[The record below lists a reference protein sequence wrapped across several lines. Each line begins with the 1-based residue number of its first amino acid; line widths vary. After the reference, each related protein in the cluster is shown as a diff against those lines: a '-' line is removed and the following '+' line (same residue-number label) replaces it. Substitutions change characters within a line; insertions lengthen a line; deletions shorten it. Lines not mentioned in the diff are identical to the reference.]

1 MRYVLIL
8 CTLSILALPPLSLA
22 DPADT
27 TADKQPANSRVDPNS
42 RERTIAT
49 CVKEVR
55 QEVPYSRFDAYARGS
70 ALYSFGSPQERVKFE
85 KCMYKHGQPVS
96 FGEK

>member
-1 MRYVLIL
+1 MRKLLIL
-8 CTLSILALPPLSLA
+8 CTLSILALPSLSLA
-22 DPADT
+22 ADS
-27 TADKQPANSRVDPNS
+27 TADKQPVNSRVDPNS

-55 QEVPYSRFDAYARGS
+55 QEVPYSRFDAYAHESG
-70 ALYSFGSPQERVKFE
+70 LYSFGSPQERFKFE
-85 KCMYKHGQPVS
+85 ICMYKYGQPVS

>member
-1 MRYVLIL
+1 MKLLIL
-8 CTLSILALPPLSLA
+8 CTLSILALPPMSLA
-22 DPADT
+22 ADS
-27 TADKQPANSRVDPNS
+27 TADKQPVNSRVEPNS

-55 QEVPYSRFDAYARGS
+55 QEVPYSRFDAYAHESG
-70 ALYSFGSPQERVKFE
+70 LYSFGSPQERFKFE
-85 KCMYKHGQPVS
+85 KCMYKYGQPVS

>member
-1 MRYVLIL
+1 MRTLLIL
-8 CTLSILALPPLSLA
+8 CTLSFLSLPLLSLA
-22 DPADT
+22 DPADS
-27 TADKQPANSRVDPNS
+27 TADKQPVNSRVDPNS

-55 QEVPYSRFDAYARGS
+55 QEVPYSRFDAYAHESG
-70 ALYSFGSPQERVKFE
+70 LYSFGSPQERFKFE
-85 KCMYKHGQPVS
+85 ECMYKHGQPVR